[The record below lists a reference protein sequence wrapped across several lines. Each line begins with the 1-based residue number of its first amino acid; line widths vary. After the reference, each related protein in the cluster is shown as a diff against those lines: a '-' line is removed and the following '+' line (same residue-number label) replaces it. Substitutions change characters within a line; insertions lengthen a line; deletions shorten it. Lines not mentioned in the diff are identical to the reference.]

1 MTNNSKNL
9 GLAILT
15 ISMLM
20 SLAVS
25 SCADKD
31 FDWEAARMQSP
42 IYKYMKNFEESFGEI
57 DPEMS
62 WDFTEY
68 ANSAASTRA
77 AGDPV
82 TYTTASEWFE
92 VPTAISDYI
101 SEAYP
106 EQENKTNFEKAV
118 SFRVPNDGK
127 FTIYPVYQ
135 GLALLWDVYIKIG
148 DSAPTKIWQK
158 SQDIERKINLGG
170 DKWVKLQEY
179 NSSNFNG
186 NNYIDYNNGSY
197 ENIWWLD
204 GYNESNYDNKWVFG
218 SGDSKGGKTTTL
230 KNYSWGGND
239 FQSTKQVRVKPI
251 SFDIPKR
258 AGEAIEIYLL
268 ITGVGTGYFNAFP
281 GDIQSSTTAQCK
293 VMHLETPTSGN
304 VETLR
309 KNALTAIANNNA
321 FKDQTVTMIGFE
333 DGRFYKKP
341 NDGDYLHDGVNG
353 ERISVENNQGN
364 KINVKAGDNVNLKG
378 GKSVK
383 FQNTDWDYNDL
394 VLMVVA
400 SEFKEN
406 EYYKDEKTVEKRYMV
421 EDLGAVDNSDIDFN
435 DIVVDFKQ
443 TYRDEGDK
451 VYSTSTSYEKVSH
464 KGFPRI
470 TQEAKIYAL
479 GGTLDLTLYVGDPTK
494 AESTWTKIFTKSTA
508 GADDIL
514 NPNYHGELA
523 SLDYK
528 IMYNTNMSKGGDGY
542 YNPDDYIASVTMT
555 TIQGTDNIDRTNM
568 VAKAKNVWRPDLN
581 NLIVKVVNPKGNTQ
595 SSKDYDQDITDG
607 TTLITFPEKGRI
619 PKIIAVPTTQ
629 EWNNERISVFT
640 HDRNGSRLN
649 LRKVF
654 EQSTG
659 QTTEK

>member
-20 SLAVS
+20 SLTVS

-77 AGDPV
+77 AGDYFEKDQNWYYVP
-82 TYTTASEWFE
+82 SE
-92 VPTAISDYI
+92 ISNYI
-101 SEAYP
+101 NNNYP
-106 EQENKTNFEKAV
+106 EQALKGDPEPAV
-118 SFRVPNDGK
+118 SFKVPNDGE

-148 DSAPTKIWQK
+148 DGDDAYETKIWQK
-158 SQDIERKINLGG
+158 SEDIQRTVVDNPQESDWLNLQDYE
-170 DKWVKLQEY
+170 
-179 NSSNFNG
+179 SNGKGFPQYDG
-186 NNYIDYNNGSY
+186 NNVKYKNYTSYGDNFYWYDGYSTSDYNNR
-197 ENIWWLD
+197 
-204 GYNESNYDNKWVFG
+204 WVFG
-218 SGDSKGGKTTTL
+218 SGDGKGFRTTTCI
-230 KNYSWGGND
+230 SSPWGTED
-239 FQSTKQVRVKPI
+239 FASTKGIRVKPLK
-251 SFDIPKR
+251 FKLPTKYVGKDV
-258 AGEAIEIYLL
+258 EIYLL
-268 ITGVGTGYFNAFP
+268 ITGVQNGYYNTSP
-281 GDIQSSTTAQCK
+281 GRKQSSMGAQCK
-293 VMHLETPTSGN
+293 VMKPGN
-304 VETLR
+304 NIIQNVFPG
-309 KNALTAIANNNA
+309 KY
-321 FKDQTVTMIGFE
+321 VTMIGFE
-333 DGRFYKKP
+333 DGSHFEKSSDQK
-341 NDGDYLHDGVNG
+341 YLHDGVFSNK
-353 ERISVENNQGN
+353 RISVYDNNKGRNVYVKEDSQV
-364 KINVKAGDNVNLKG
+364 KISDSRTVTYKK
-378 GKSVK
+378 
-383 FQNTDWDYNDL
+383 TDWDYNDL
-394 VLMVVA
+394 VLMVV
-400 SEFKEN
+400 SNQEFKEVVV
-406 EYYKDEKTVEKRYMV
+406 EEDEISKRYMV

-443 TYRDEGDK
+443 VYRNEHDK
-451 VYSTSTSYEKVSH
+451 GSSVSH
-464 KGFPRI
+464 EGFPRI

-479 GGTLDLTLYVGDPTK
+479 GGTLDLTLYVGDPNQ

-508 GADDIL
+508 GADIL
-514 NPNYHGELA
+514 NPNYNEELA

-528 IMYNTNMSKGGDGY
+528 IMYNTNMSKNGDGY

-555 TIQGTDNIDRTNM
+555 TIQGTDNIDRTNK
-568 VAKAKNVWRPDLN
+568 VAVAKNVWRPDLN

-640 HDRNGSRLN
+640 HDRTGCRLN

>member
-1 MTNNSKNL
+1 MINNSKKL
-9 GLAILT
+9 ELAILT
-15 ISMLM
+15 ISLLM
-20 SLAVS
+20 GLAVS

-68 ANSAASTRA
+68 ANAAASTRA
-77 AGDPV
+77 AGDAVPF
-82 TYTTASEWFE
+82 SKLDWFE

-101 SEAYP
+101 SAAYP
-106 EQENKTNFEKAV
+106 EQGTESNFEKAV

-135 GLALLWDVYIKIG
+135 GLAILWDVYIKIG

-158 SQDIERKINLGG
+158 SEDIQRSVTTNGYGWLNLQD
-170 DKWVKLQEY
+170 Y
-179 NSSNFNG
+179 NKNG
-186 NNYIDYNNGSY
+186 NNINYNYWATNSDN
-197 ENIWWLD
+197 NIHWLD
-204 GYNESNYDNKWVFG
+204 GYNESHFGNRYVFG
-218 SGDSKGGKTTTL
+218 SGDNKGFKTTTV
-230 KNYSWGGND
+230 KQTPNWGIND
-239 FQSTKQVRVKPI
+239 FQETKQIKVKPL
-251 SFDIPKR
+251 SFNIPER
-258 AGEAIEIYLL
+258 AGESIEIFLR
-268 ITGVGTGYFNAFP
+268 IVGVGTGYYNAFP
-281 GDIQSSTTAQCK
+281 GNDQSSKTAQCK
-293 VMHLETPTSGN
+293 VMHLENATSGN
-304 VETLR
+304 VESLR
-309 KNALTAIANNNA
+309 QRAVTAIANNNA
-321 FKDQTVTMIGFE
+321 FKGQTVTMIGFE
-333 DGRFYKKP
+333 DGRFYKNP
-341 NDGDYLHDGVNG
+341 NDGNYLHDGVHG
-353 ERISVENNQGN
+353 GRISVVNNQGN
-364 KINVKAGDNVNLKG
+364 TINVKADQQVTLQG

-400 SEFKEN
+400 KEFKEN
-406 EYYKDEKTVEKRYMV
+406 EFYEDEKTVEKRYMV

-451 VYSTSTSYEKVSH
+451 VYSNSTNFEKVSH

-479 GGTLDLTLYVGDPTK
+479 GGTLDLTLYVGDPTE
-494 AESTWTKIFTKSTA
+494 AESTWTKIFTKLTA
-508 GADDIL
+508 GADIL

-523 SLDYK
+523 SLDYR
-528 IMYNTNMSKGGDGY
+528 IMYNTNMSKNGDGY

>member
-1 MTNNSKNL
+1 MINNSKKL
-9 GLAILT
+9 ELAILT
-15 ISMLM
+15 ISLLM
-20 SLAVS
+20 GLAVS

-57 DPEMS
+57 DPDMN

-68 ANSAASTRA
+68 ANTAASTRA
-77 AGDPV
+77 EGEAVLFSKLD
-82 TYTTASEWFE
+82 WFE

-101 SEAYP
+101 SAAYP

-158 SQDIERKINLGG
+158 SQDIERKIDLGG

-179 NSSNFNG
+179 NSNDQV
-186 NNYIDYNNGSY
+186 YKEYANGSY
-197 ENIWWLD
+197 EGIWWLD
-204 GYNESNYDNKWVFG
+204 GYNESKYDNKWVFG

-251 SFDIPKR
+251 SFDMPKR

-293 VMHLETPTSGN
+293 VMHLENATSGN
-304 VETLR
+304 VESLR
-309 KNALTAIANNNA
+309 QSAVTAIANNNA
-321 FKDQTVTMIGFE
+321 FKGQTVTMIGFE
-333 DGRFYKKP
+333 DGRFYKKSD
-341 NDGDYLHDGVNG
+341 DGNYLHDGVYG
-353 ERISVENNQGN
+353 GRISVENNEGN
-364 KINVKAGDNVNLKG
+364 TINVKADQQVTLKG

-406 EYYKDEKTVEKRYMV
+406 EFYEDEKTVEKRYMV

-451 VYSTSTSYEKVSH
+451 VFSNATNFEKVSH

-479 GGTLDLTLYVGDPTK
+479 GGTLNLSLYVGDPTQP
-494 AESTWTKIFTKSTA
+494 ESSWTKIFTKSTA
-508 GADDIL
+508 GADGIL
-514 NPNYHGELA
+514 NQNYNGELA

-528 IMYNTNMSKGGDGY
+528 IMYNTNMSKNGDGY
-542 YNPDDYIASVTMT
+542 YNPNDYIASVTMT
-555 TIQGTDNIDRTNM
+555 TIQGTENIDINTKM
-568 VAKAKNVWRPDLN
+568 AKASNVWRPDLN

-595 SSKDYDQDITDG
+595 SSKDYDQDIADG

-654 EQSTG
+654 EQSTE